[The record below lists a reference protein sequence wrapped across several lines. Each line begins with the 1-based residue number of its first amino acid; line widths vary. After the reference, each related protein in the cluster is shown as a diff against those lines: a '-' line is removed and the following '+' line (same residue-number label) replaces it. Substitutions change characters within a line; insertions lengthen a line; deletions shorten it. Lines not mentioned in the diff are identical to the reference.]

1 MDFYS
6 GTLQSWFGKGEN
18 WFRAFAQFLSGSLLC
33 SLLTFSLPGS
43 MVLLLAFSSMIFLDA
58 VHLKHYPDQPWQKA
72 PSISRSIL
80 FSLRI
85 LLLTLV
91 WNFVCS
97 PILIL
102 GWFIPPVG
110 LTVQILLN
118 GYLLGKEYGQLVEY
132 RIPQNQS
139 VSSHPQIFH
148 QWNDCCN
155 YMDRARGQSLGTYST
170 CRIDTTHKGSFR
182 AKLSTAILL

>member
-1 MDFYS
+1 M
-6 GTLQSWFGKGEN
+6 
-18 WFRAFAQFLSGSLLC
+18 A
-33 SLLTFSLPGS
+33 
-43 MVLLLAFSSMIFLDA
+43 
-58 VHLKHYPDQPWQKA
+58 KA

-139 VSSHPQIFH
+139 VSSTPKYFTNGMIAAII
-148 QWNDCCN
+148 WIVPVVNLL
-155 YMDRARGQSLGTYST
+155 AP
-170 CRIDTTHKGSFR
+170 
-182 AKLSTAILL
+182 ILLAGSILHTRVRLGQN